1 MSDIFTVEII
11 SPDQTI
17 LKQEANEVT
26 IPSYE
31 GQMGILNNHIP
42 LITFLRP
49 GIITIKTNVEK
60 KFYVEEGT
68 VEFSNNNLLILTSTA
83 NDLANLDRD
92 LVNDLL
98 KKAELQLNNTDSTD
112 KERYVAAYKID
123 TLREISQLRD

>member
-1 MSDIFTVEII
+1 MSETFTVEII

-17 LKQEANEVT
+17 LKQEANEVI

-49 GIITIKTNVEK
+49 GIITIKTNIEK

-68 VEFSNNNLLILTSTA
+68 VEFSNNSLLILTSTA
-83 NDLANLDRD
+83 IDLKNLEKKSIT
-92 LVNDLL
+92 NLL
-98 KKAELQLNNTDSTD
+98 EESEKKLKDNNFTD
-112 KERYVAAYKID
+112 KEKYILSYKID
-123 TLREISQLRD
+123 TLKEINQ

>member
-1 MSDIFTVEII
+1 MSEIFTVEVI

-49 GIITIKTNVEK
+49 GIITIKTNIEK

-68 VEFSNNNLLILTSTA
+68 VEFSNNSLLILTSTA
-83 NDLANLDRD
+83 IDLKNLEKKSII
-92 LVNDLL
+92 DLL
-98 KKAELQLNNTDSTD
+98 EESEKKLKDNNFTD
-112 KERYVAAYKID
+112 KEKYIISYKID
-123 TLREISQLRD
+123 TLKEINQ

>member
-1 MSDIFTVEII
+1 MSDIFTVELI

-17 LKQEANEVT
+17 LKLEANEVI

-49 GIITIKTNVEK
+49 GIIIIKTKVEK

-83 NDLANLDRD
+83 RDLAKFDKV

-98 KKAELQLNNTDSTD
+98 KKAELQLNNKDFSD
-112 KERYVAAYKID
+112 KDRYVVSYKIE
-123 TLREISQLRD
+123 TLREISR

>member
-1 MSDIFTVEII
+1 MSDIFIVEII

-17 LKQEANEVT
+17 LKQETREVT

-31 GQMGILNNHIP
+31 GQMGILKNHIP

-49 GIITIKTNVEK
+49 GIITIKTDVEK

-83 NDLANLDRD
+83 RDLAKVDKA

-98 KKAELQLNNTDSTD
+98 KKAESQLNDTDSTD
-112 KERYVAAYKID
+112 KDKYIVSYKIE
-123 TLREISQLRD
+123 TLREISQ

>member
-1 MSDIFTVEII
+1 MSNIFTVEII

-17 LKQEANEVT
+17 LKQEVKEVT
-26 IPSYE
+26 IPSFE
-31 GQMGILNNHIP
+31 GEMGILSNHIP

-49 GIITIKTNVEK
+49 GIISIKTKDEK

-83 NDLANLDRD
+83 RDLANFDKA

-98 KKAELQLNNTDSTD
+98 KKTETQLNSTNFKD
-112 KERYVAAYKID
+112 KDNYIESYKIQ
-123 TLREISQLRD
+123 TLKEIIR